1 MAVLFYLFFLSFII
15 LEAPKPKPKLKDI
28 GKSKTEA
35 GNATSEKKPVKKV
48 VKKKEPKKD
57 TANQNQEKKSETEA
71 ENSEKKPE
79 EEEYYIDENGEKRV
93 KRKFSRSASIVEEME
108 SRVLPAPK
116 VYIFIFTIQ
125 GGT

>member
-1 MAVLFYLFFLSFII
+1 MK
-15 LEAPKPKPKLKDI
+15 EI
-28 GKSKTEA
+28 GKSKTET
-35 GNATSEKKPVKKV
+35 GNAASEKKPVKKV
-48 VKKKEPKKD
+48 VKKKEPKKE
-57 TANQNQEKKSETEA
+57 TANQNQAKKSET

-116 VYIFIFTIQ
+116 VYIFFDF
-125 GGT
+125 